1 NQSISL
7 TLTSSPMMKLE
18 LNEKAQNVFGDVRGI
33 VKEVMR
39 TARLFSNL
47 DTSMKS
53 THQSLQKLTQGINEL
68 QEKNNQIL
76 DLLYMLPQ
84 VSEGLKIEGLVRRP
98 PEANN
103 NLI

>member
-1 NQSISL
+1 
-7 TLTSSPMMKLE
+7 MKLE

-33 VKEVMR
+33 VKTVIKNSNVSEEVMR
-39 TARLFSNL
+39 TARLFSNF

-68 QEKNNQIL
+68 QERNNQIL

-84 VSEGLKIEGLVRRP
+84 ISEGLKIEGLVKRH

-103 NLI
+103 NSI